1 MRFLNFSRWGWWLWL
16 GATTSWLLWMTLH
29 PDGYFTPK
37 QVNWIPLSEHGWAL
51 TCLIQNSCVSQRRA
65 LWFLLIDVIG
75 NVIVFIPV
83 GFGLAGVLHQTSL
96 CSTFRLATLGGFG
109 LSLLIELSQLAIPS
123 RSTDV
128 DDLIFNTLGAA
139 IGALG
144 FVLLRQSGEGKLT
157 KTAGDS

>member
-1 MRFLNFSRWGWWLWL
+1 M
-16 GATTSWLLWMTLH
+16 
-29 PDGYFTPK
+29 
-37 QVNWIPLSEHGWAL
+37 
-51 TCLIQNSCVSQRRA
+51 
-65 LWFLLIDVIG
+65 LIDVIG

-83 GFGLAGVLHQTSL
+83 GFGLAGALHQTHL
-96 CSTFRLATLGGFG
+96 GQTFRLATLGGLG

-144 FVLLRQSGEGKLT
+144 FVLLRQSGEGKLSKAT
-157 KTAGDS
+157 GDS